1 MKLFETHRPKTL
13 DAVLGQDKAI
23 KTIQRVF
30 ERGIGGRAL
39 WISGASGT
47 GKTTLARLIADH
59 IADE

>member
-1 MKLFETHRPKTL
+1 MKLFEQHRPKTL
-13 DAVLGQDKAI
+13 DAVLGQGKAV
-23 KTIQRVF
+23 KTIERLL

-47 GKTTLARLIADH
+47 GKTTLARIIADH